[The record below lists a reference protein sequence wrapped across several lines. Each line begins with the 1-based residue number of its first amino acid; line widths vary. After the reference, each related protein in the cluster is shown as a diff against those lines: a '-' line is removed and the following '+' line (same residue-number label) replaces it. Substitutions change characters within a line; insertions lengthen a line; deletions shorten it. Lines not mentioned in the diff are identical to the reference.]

1 MTKPII
7 EVKNLTFFFNSNQ
20 YLFKD
25 SSFNIN
31 KSDLIAVIGPNGVG
45 KSTLVKLILN
55 LLKPKKGTITTHGKI
70 SYIPQ
75 KFNQDQNFPAKVSE
89 LLDLECC
96 KCNLREEVV
105 KNLSIEDLQDKQFK
119 NLSGGQQQR
128 VIIAIS
134 LLSNPDILIL
144 DEPTVGVDSTTQKDF
159 YKLLKELNKKRNLTI
174 LFITHDTGMVSN
186 YFKKILCIHDTKIH
200 IEDAKN
206 TNQFM
211 TKLYSENYNQILHT
225 HSHTHQN

>member
-1 MTKPII
+1 MTKHII
-7 EVKNLTFFFNSNQ
+7 EVKNLTF
-20 YLFKD
+20 
-25 SSFNIN
+25 SFNNQKLFDNCSFSIE
-31 KSDLIAVIGPNGVG
+31 KSDLIAIIGPNGVG
-45 KSTLVKLILN
+45 KSTLVKLILK
-55 LLKPKKGTITTHGKI
+55 LLKPIKGDIKTHGKI

-96 KCNLREEVV
+96 KCSLREEVV
-105 KNLSIEDLQDKQFK
+105 KSLSIEDLQAKQFK

-159 YKLLKELNKKRNLTI
+159 YKLLKELNEKRGITI
-174 LFITHDTGMVSN
+174 LFITHDTGMVSH
-186 YFKKILCIHDTKIH
+186 YFKKILCIHDNHIH

-206 TNQFM
+206 TNEFM
-211 TKLYSENYNQILHT
+211 TKIYSKNYNQVHHP
-225 HSHTHQN
+225 HSHTHQH

>member
-1 MTKPII
+1 MTNSQIK
-7 EVKNLTFFFNSNQ
+7 VKNLTF
-20 YLFKD
+20 
-25 SSFNIN
+25 SFNNQILFEN
-31 KSDLIAVIGPNGVG
+31 CSFSIEKGDLIAIIGPNGVG

-55 LLKPKKGTITTHGKI
+55 LLKSTKGEITRKGKI

-96 KCNLREEVV
+96 KCSIREEVI
-105 KNLSIEDLQDKQFK
+105 KSLSIENLQNKQFK

-144 DEPTVGVDSTTQKDF
+144 DEPTVGVDTTTQKDF
-159 YKLLKELNKKRNLTI
+159 YKLLKDLNKKRNLTI
-174 LFITHDTGMVSN
+174 LFITHDTGMVSH
-186 YFKKILCIHDTKIH
+186 YFKKILCIHDKKIH

-206 TNQFM
+206 TDKFM
-211 TKLYSENYNQILHT
+211 TQLYSEHFNQII
-225 HSHTHQN
+225 HSHKH